1 MNYFNQCVYIFDQ
14 SFFDLT
20 KYSKLE
26 TWNANNIEEYTI
38 RYCHNFLKL
47 LLLLLLLLLLRFQN
61 SSLNIIIQISR
72 F

>member
-38 RYCHNFLKL
+38 RYFP
-47 LLLLLLLLLLRFQN
+47 
-61 SSLNIIIQISR
+61 
-72 F
+72 